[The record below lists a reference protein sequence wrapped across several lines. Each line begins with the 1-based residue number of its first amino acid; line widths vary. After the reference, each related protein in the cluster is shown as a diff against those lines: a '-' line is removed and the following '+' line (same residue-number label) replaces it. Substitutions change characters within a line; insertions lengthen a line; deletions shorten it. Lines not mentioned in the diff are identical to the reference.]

1 MHIPQLATST
11 LQCSAAQLLGGKPG
25 QCTRMH
31 SMNAAKCTAPEA
43 PCISCRTSRHR
54 GSRKETL
61 GQASAISHAE
71 WAGLQ
76 GRVIQRTVW
85 RRAIPP
91 ALGEPHF
98 MAPEVITK
106 ANQANRGAMAMVQN
120 WCRFLQPLRTQL
132 NSQAYR
138 PKDTWKRNRTP
149 LFSNAAME
157 DNASTSFEMM
167 KII

>member
-1 MHIPQLATST
+1 LCLQQGVLATVVWIV
-11 LQCSAAQLLGGKPG
+11 LGAVFVAGPGFDLLYDILTG
-25 QCTRMH
+25 
-31 SMNAAKCTAPEA
+31 
-43 PCISCRTSRHR
+43 
-54 GSRKETL
+54 
-61 GQASAISHAE
+61 AISHSF
-71 WAGLQ
+71 L
-76 GRVIQRTVW
+76 GRWTQV
-85 RRAIPP
+85 
-91 ALGEPHF
+91 GEPHF

-138 PKDTWKRNRTP
+138 PKDTWKRNRAHK
-149 LFSNAAME
+149 FSNAAME